1 MNSDNGEK
9 TPFKGVEI
17 DEETAVVPPEGNPME
32 QGFEQPAVTDLQP
45 DPVQAGSAES
55 SAEEG
60 AERAAVGE
68 PVVGDHEGDTE
79 RKAPSET
86 AAAPEPAA
94 SDAVPGKA
102 AATPGPIESAS
113 AGEDEAVEGAET
125 PASAR
130 EQQAPAAS
138 ETAPVPDG
146 QPEQPAESLQTSA
159 GAGTASATAEGK
171 TKLKWYVVHVYSG
184 YEQKARRSLLE
195 RIKQAGMES
204 NFGEILIPTETV
216 QETRGKSSRITTK
229 TFYPGYIFVQMS
241 LNDNAWHLVRDTP
254 KITGF
259 VGGRYPRPV
268 PAPEIASV
276 VQQVEEG
283 AAKPRP
289 QVQFEQGDQVRV
301 IDGAF
306 ANFTGAVED
315 IKPEKQKVR
324 VLVSIFGRATP
335 VELDYSQVEKTA

>member
-1 MNSDNGEK
+1 MNSDNGERA
-9 TPFKGVEI
+9 PVQGVEI
-17 DEETAVVPPEGNPME
+17 EEKKADLPPEQNAVEQGSEAAVPTDLGPDAVQTPDAVNAAAEAGETAKSRETEPAVSYAQPSMPVPDEITTKTESYPAEAGEPEGAM
-32 QGFEQPAVTDLQP
+32 
-45 DPVQAGSAES
+45 
-55 SAEEG
+55 
-60 AERAAVGE
+60 
-68 PVVGDHEGDTE
+68 
-79 RKAPSET
+79 
-86 AAAPEPAA
+86 
-94 SDAVPGKA
+94 
-102 AATPGPIESAS
+102 
-113 AGEDEAVEGAET
+113 
-125 PASAR
+125 
-130 EQQAPAAS
+130 
-138 ETAPVPDG
+138 ETAPAPAQDDQQQRAAIAVEPVPAQDDQQQDSAAIPEADG
-146 QPEQPAESLQTSA
+146 RAAAESAATG
-159 GAGTASATAEGK
+159 GA
-171 TKLKWYVVHVYSG
+171 TKHRWYVVHVYSG

-204 NFGEILIPTETV
+204 AFGEVLIPTETV
-216 QETRGKSSRITTK
+216 QETRGKSSRLTSK

-241 LNDNAWHLVRDTP
+241 MNDHAWHLVRDTP

-315 IKPEKQKVR
+315 VKPEKQKVR

>member
-1 MNSDNGEK
+1 
-9 TPFKGVEI
+9 
-17 DEETAVVPPEGNPME
+17 
-32 QGFEQPAVTDLQP
+32 
-45 DPVQAGSAES
+45 
-55 SAEEG
+55 
-60 AERAAVGE
+60 
-68 PVVGDHEGDTE
+68 
-79 RKAPSET
+79 
-86 AAAPEPAA
+86 
-94 SDAVPGKA
+94 
-102 AATPGPIESAS
+102 
-113 AGEDEAVEGAET
+113 
-125 PASAR
+125 
-130 EQQAPAAS
+130 
-138 ETAPVPDG
+138 
-146 QPEQPAESLQTSA
+146 
-159 GAGTASATAEGK
+159 
-171 TKLKWYVVHVYSG
+171 VHVYSG

-195 RIKQAGMES
+195 RIKQTGMES
-204 NFGEILIPTETV
+204 VFGEILIPTETV
-216 QETRGKSSRITTK
+216 QETRGKSSRITSK

-241 LNDNAWHLVRDTP
+241 MNDHAWHLVRDTP

-268 PAPEIASV
+268 SAPEIASV

-315 IKPEKQKVR
+315 VKPEKQKVR